1 MTAKKNT
8 PENNIEKTD
17 HTVPAEQQEKDKE
30 NDVMCGIIMPISD
43 HNDYPKG
50 HWKEVEDIIK
60 SVLTSIGLKSRIVS
74 DDESVGLIQ
83 ERIVTNIYNDDI
95 VVCDVSSKNPNVMFE
110 LGLRLAFDK
119 PTIII
124 IDDKTGYSFDVG
136 SIEHLS
142 YPSSL
147 RFSDI
152 ISFKEKLAQKVEAT
166 LKKHIED
173 VTYSPFLKS
182 FGRTIVP
189 AKIHA
194 TEIPVNEFFV
204 EELKRMSGL
213 LNTLVHKDRNRKII
227 NKNTNTYSSSDLDI
241 LFKNFEME
249 LEYYPSIIEKIEK
262 LKIRARNNEFSMI
275 ERNFVIN
282 DFYKKN
288 LDVFSL
294 FNEEEIKHYLNY
306 AIF

>member
-1 MTAKKNT
+1 MTVKINT
-8 PENNIEKTD
+8 PENNIEKNDQTISE
-17 HTVPAEQQEKDKE
+17 EQHEKEIEK
-30 NDVMCGIIMPISD
+30 NVMCGIIMPISD
-43 HNDYPKG
+43 HSDYPKG
-50 HWKEVEDIIK
+50 HWAEVEDIIK

-83 ERIVTNIYNDDI
+83 ERIVTNIYNDEI

-124 IDDKTGYSFDVG
+124 IDDKTGYSFDIG

-166 LKKHIED
+166 LKKYTED
-173 VTYSPFLKS
+173 ANYSPFLKG

-189 AKIHA
+189 AKINS
-194 TEIPVNEFFV
+194 TEIPINEFV
-204 EELKRMSGL
+204 IDEIKKISIK
-213 LNTLVHKDRNRKII
+213 LNSLI
-227 NKNTNTYSSSDLDI
+227 NEKTISNNNNLSKFKPKNLDI
-241 LFKNFEME
+241 AFHNIEME
-249 LEYYPSIIEKIEK
+249 LEYFPTIIEKIEK
-262 LKIRARNNEFSMI
+262 IKSKVKEEKLNDIRKKL
-275 ERNFVIN
+275 VIH
-282 DFYKKN
+282 DLYMKN
-288 LDVFSL
+288 IDVFRH
-294 FNEEEIKHYLNY
+294 FDKEEILAYLHYV
-306 AIF
+306 IQ